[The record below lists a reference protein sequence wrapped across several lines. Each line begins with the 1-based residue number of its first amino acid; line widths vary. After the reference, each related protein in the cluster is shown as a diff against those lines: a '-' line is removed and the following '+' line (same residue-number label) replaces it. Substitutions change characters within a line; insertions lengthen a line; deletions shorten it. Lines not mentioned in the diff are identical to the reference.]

1 MAAALPPSV
10 AALVT
15 AAAVRFKVRPALARA
30 VAWVESRGNQAAVSP
45 AGAIGVMQLMP
56 ATARGLG
63 VDPTNLHQNIE
74 GGVRLLASH
83 LRDFSEEL
91 ALAAYNGGTV
101 QLYKDPSQWPPETR
115 AYVPAVMARAALEE
129 GADPQ
134 PSSTLTDIDAQG
146 SSSALVL
153 GLATVGATAVLLF
166 AAKKVL
172 S

>member
-1 MAAALPPSV
+1 MAAALPPGV
-10 AALVT
+10 AALVN
-15 AAAVRFKVRPALARA
+15 AAAIRFKVRPALARA
-30 VAWVESRGNQAAVSP
+30 VAWVESRGNQTAVSP
-45 AGAIGVMQLMP
+45 AGAVGVMQLMP

-63 VDPTNLHQNIE
+63 VDATNLHQNIE

-101 QLYKDPSQWPPETR
+101 QLYKDPSQWPAETR

-129 GADPQ
+129 GSDPQ
-134 PSSTLTDIDAQG
+134 PGSFTDIDKPA

-153 GLATVGATAVLLF
+153 GLATLGATAALMF
-166 AAKKVL
+166 AARKVL